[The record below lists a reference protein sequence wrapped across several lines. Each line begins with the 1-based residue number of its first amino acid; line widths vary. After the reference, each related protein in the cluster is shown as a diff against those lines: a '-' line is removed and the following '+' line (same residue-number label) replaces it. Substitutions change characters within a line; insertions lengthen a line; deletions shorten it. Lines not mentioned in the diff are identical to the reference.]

1 MMRKVIDVTYRTARR
16 IVVIAVGSTVLL
28 IGIVMI
34 VFPGPAIIA
43 IPVGL
48 AILGIEFAWA
58 RRWLRHV
65 RERISNS
72 NAGNRA
78 KRAEAHRDRAES

>member
-1 MMRKVIDVTYRTARR
+1 MIRKVIDTTYRTAKR
-16 IVVIAVGSTVLL
+16 IVVIAVGSTILV

-58 RRWLRHV
+58 RRWLRRI
-65 RERISNS
+65 RERISSN

-78 KRAEAHRDRAES
+78 ERAEAHRNRAEP

>member
-1 MMRKVIDVTYRTARR
+1 MIRKVIDMTYRTAKR
-16 IVVIAVGSTVLL
+16 IVVIAVGSTILV

-58 RRWLRHV
+58 RRWLRRI
-65 RERISNS
+65 RERISNN

-78 KRAEAHRDRAES
+78 ERAEAHRNRAEP

>member
-1 MMRKVIDVTYRTARR
+1 MIRKVIDMTYRTAKR
-16 IVVIAVGSTVLL
+16 IVVIAVGSTILA

-58 RRWLRHV
+58 RRWLRRI
-65 RERISNS
+65 RERISSN
-72 NAGNRA
+72 NAGSRA
-78 KRAEAHRDRAES
+78 ERAEAHRNRAEP

>member
-1 MMRKVIDVTYRTARR
+1 MIRKVIDTTYRTAKR
-16 IVVIAVGSTVLL
+16 IVVIAVGSTVLV

-34 VFPGPAIIA
+34 VFPGPAIVA

-58 RRWLRHV
+58 RRWLRRI
-65 RERISNS
+65 RERISS
-72 NAGNRA
+72 NNADHRA
-78 KRAEAHRDRAES
+78 KRAEAHRNRAEP

>member
-1 MMRKVIDVTYRTARR
+1 MIRKVIDTTYRTAKR
-16 IVVIAVGSTVLL
+16 IVVIAVGSTILV

-58 RRWLRHV
+58 RRWLRRI
-65 RERISNS
+65 RERISS
-72 NAGNRA
+72 NNADNRA
-78 KRAEAHRDRAES
+78 KRAEAHRDRAGP

>member
-1 MMRKVIDVTYRTARR
+1 MIREVIDVTYKTARR

-34 VFPGPAIIA
+34 VVPGPAIIV

-58 RRWLRHV
+58 RSWLRHI
-65 RERISNS
+65 RERISNT
-72 NAGNRA
+72 NASNRA
-78 KRAEAHRDRAES
+78 KRAEAHRNRADS

>member
-1 MMRKVIDVTYRTARR
+1 MIRKVIDMTYRTAKR
-16 IVVIAVGSTVLL
+16 IVVIAVGSTILL

-58 RRWLRHV
+58 RRWLRRI
-65 RERISNS
+65 RERISNN

-78 KRAEAHRDRAES
+78 ERAEAHRNRAEP

>member
-1 MMRKVIDVTYRTARR
+1 MIRKVIDTTYRTAKR
-16 IVVIAVGSTVLL
+16 IVVIAVGSTILV

-34 VFPGPAIIA
+34 VFPGPAIVA

-58 RRWLRHV
+58 RRWLRRI
-65 RERISNS
+65 RERISSN

-78 KRAEAHRDRAES
+78 ERAETHRNRAEP